1 MNPIYLLLLLAM
13 FGCESC
19 GKETHIEPNVIPS
32 TNRTIIIETRTA
44 QSNWTE
50 IFINDEK
57 HIKPD
62 YGNTRS
68 IKSDEPEFITIYNGK
83 VGDTLNIIVR
93 DMSYMSIPYPEVIIT
108 DTLYN
113 LLDHAITRPD
123 ICHYPLPI
131 LNHTYIIK

>member
-1 MNPIYLLLLLAM
+1 MNPIHLLLLLAL

-57 HIKPD
+57 HIKTD
-62 YGNTRS
+62 YGNTSS

-83 VGDTLNIIVR
+83 VGDTLNIIIR
-93 DMSYMSIPYPEVIIT
+93 DMSYMSVPYPEVIIT

-113 LLDHAITRPD
+113 LLDHAIAVPD

>member
-1 MNPIYLLLLLAM
+1 MNPIHLLLLLAL

-19 GKETHIEPNVIPS
+19 GKETHIQPGPPPS
-32 TNRTIIIETRTA
+32 TNRTIIIETRSA

-57 HIKPD
+57 HIKTD
-62 YGNTRS
+62 YGNVNS

-93 DMSYMSIPYPEVIIT
+93 DMLCMGMPYPEVIIT
-108 DTLYN
+108 DTLSN
-113 LLDHAITRPD
+113 LIDHAIARPD

-131 LNHTYIIK
+131 LNHTYIIR